1 MIEKQLIAN
10 VLRGMYSVKFNG
22 GASSQETSTQVQSA
36 PHRVFWLERIESHRT
51 QQHRQGLGIISLGC
65 IAY

>member
-22 GASSQETSTQVQSA
+22 GAYSQETSTQVQSA
-36 PHRVFWLERIESHRT
+36 PHRT
-51 QQHRQGLGIISLGC
+51 QQHRQGLGRISLGC
-65 IAY
+65 MTY